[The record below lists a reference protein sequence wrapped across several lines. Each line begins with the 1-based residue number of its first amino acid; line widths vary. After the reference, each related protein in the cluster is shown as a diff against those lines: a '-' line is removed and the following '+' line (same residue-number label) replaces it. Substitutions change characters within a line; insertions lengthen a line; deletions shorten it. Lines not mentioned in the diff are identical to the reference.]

1 MERYRRHHTLNGQL
15 RKFPAHR
22 ERANAT
28 LSGSGYEL
36 FFLLNYFKI
45 NLLQ

>member
-1 MERYRRHHTLNGQL
+1 MDFPLALERYRHHHTPNGQL

-28 LSGSGYEL
+28 LPGSDYKL
-36 FFLLNYFKI
+36 FFLRN
-45 NLLQ
+45 